1 MTKPSSDA
9 GQSGPELSARAVI
22 LGLVVALIIGSAY
35 PYCVLKLGFG
45 PNLSVV
51 SAFLG
56 FMTLVPLV
64 FVLRRI
70 LPNVLD
76 TNARENNV
84 VQTMG
89 TSAGQTAFMCVLLAA
104 FDMLNTKG
112 VLNPPIHLG
121 TAQIFFWL
129 CSASLLGILLA
140 VPMRRHYIDEENLT
154 YADGLAAGET
164 IVVLHEGR
172 AKGTSAQPLL
182 ALIAG
187 GLASGVLMIAT
198 SFLKLFPDTWLLPGM
213 APMNIGFNW
222 SLLSFGSGLLVGFRI
237 CMAMAIG
244 TAISWFILPS
254 FLVSHGMI
262 AEATYPLTLRWVMWP
277 ATGLMVAG
285 GLTSLALKW
294 NLIVKTFRGLRT
306 SSAGEQGQREFPMS
320 WVVVGSVI
328 MSVIICLVQYFSMGI
343 PVWLSF
349 IAILLSLPLMLVGLR
364 VLGETNWGPISAMS
378 NMMQAIFAF
387 ISPGNVPVN
396 MSSSG
401 LTGTIAVTS
410 EALMQDFKAGQLI
423 RSNPRNLTI
432 AQLLAAPVGSL
443 ATALVYP
450 ILRDQ
455 FGLGPGGLSSPI
467 SVKWAGFAELLT
479 KGLSALPPGCLV
491 GLAIG
496 IGVGI
501 ILTLLAEKFEKHT
514 PSPAAIGIGM
524 LIPASVLMT
533 FILGGFAQLIWA
545 RTSAASE
552 ENFRIPLA
560 SGLIAGEAL
569 LAVVLALLAAMGFN
583 F

>member
-1 MTKPSSDA
+1 MTGNKTTSETT
-9 GQSGPELSARAVI
+9 GPELTTRSIIVGGI
-22 LGLVVALIIGSAY
+22 VALVIGSAY

-51 SAFLG
+51 SAFFG
-56 FMTLVPLV
+56 FIALVLI
-64 FVLRRI
+64 LRAAG
-70 LPNVLD
+70 
-76 TNARENNV
+76 TNARENNI

-89 TSAGQTAFMCVLLAA
+89 TSAGQTAFMAVLLAA
-104 FDMLNTKG
+104 FDMLNARGTF
-112 VLNPPIHLG
+112 NPPIHLN
-121 TAQIFFWL
+121 TLQIFFWL

-164 IVVLHEGR
+164 IKVLHEGR
-172 AKGTSAQPLL
+172 EKGASAGPVKAL
-182 ALIAG
+182 ALG
-187 GLASGVLMIAT
+187 SLASGALMFVT
-198 SFLKLFPDTWLLPGM
+198 SFVKWIPDTWFLPGM
-213 APMNIGFNW
+213 QPMNIGFNW

-237 CMAMAIG
+237 CLAMAIG
-244 TAISWFILPS
+244 TAISWFILPHY
-254 FLVSHGMI
+254 LLAYGMI
-262 AEATYPLTLRWVMWP
+262 PEQTYPATLRCVMWP

-294 NLIVKTFRGLRT
+294 NLIVKTFRGLKGSQIGRT
-306 SSAGEQGQREFPMS
+306 DFPMQ
-320 WVVVGSVI
+320 WVVIGSLF
-328 MSVIICLVQYFSMGI
+328 MTLAICLIQYFSMGI

-349 IAILLSLPLMLVGLR
+349 IAIVFSLPLMLVGLR

-410 EALMQDFKAGQLI
+410 EALMQDFKAGQLV

-432 AQLLAAPVGSL
+432 AQLIAAPVGSI
-443 ATALVYP
+443 ATAIVYP
-450 ILRDQ
+450 VLRDKY
-455 FGLGPGGLSSPI
+455 GIGPTGLSSPI

-479 KGLSALPPGCLV
+479 KGLNALPRGCLV
-491 GLAIG
+491 GLV
-496 IGVGI
+496 IGVVVGI
-501 ILTLLAEKFEKHT
+501 VLTLLAEKWAEMT

-533 FILGGFAQLIWA
+533 FILGGVGQLIWA
-545 RTSAASE
+545 KTSPRSE
-552 ENFRIPLA
+552 KDYRIPLA
-560 SGLIAGEAL
+560 SGLIAGEAI
-569 LAVVLALLAAMGFN
+569 LAVVLAILAASGVN
-583 F
+583 L

>member
-1 MTKPSSDA
+1 MTNTNGA
-9 GQSGPELSARAVI
+9 ATQTGPELTARSIVV
-22 LGLVVALIIGSAY
+22 GLVVAVIIGSAY

-51 SAFLG
+51 SAFFG
-56 FMTLVPLV
+56 FIALVLI
-64 FVLRRI
+64 LRAAG
-70 LPNVLD
+70 
-76 TNARENNV
+76 TNARENNI

-112 VLNPPIHLG
+112 VLNPPIHLS

-164 IVVLHEGR
+164 ILVLHEGR
-172 AKGTSAQPLL
+172 EKGVSAKPMK
-182 ALIAG
+182 ALGLGA
-187 GLASGVLMIAT
+187 LASGLLMVLT
-198 SFLKLFPDTWLLPGM
+198 SFLKLFPDTWLVPGM
-213 APMNIGFNW
+213 QDMRIGLNW

-237 CMAMAIG
+237 CLSMAIG
-244 TAISWFILPS
+244 TFISWFLLPR
-254 FLVSHGMI
+254 FLLSHGMI
-262 AEATYPLTLRWVMWP
+262 PELTYPKTLLWVMWP

-294 NLIVKTFRGLRT
+294 NLIVKSFRGLRGSKVGT
-306 SSAGEQGQREFPMS
+306 EDSPREFPMQ
-320 WVVVGSVI
+320 WVVIGSIV
-328 MSVIICLVQYFSMGI
+328 MTVAICLVQYFSMGI

-364 VLGETNWGPISAMS
+364 VLGETNWGPISALS

-423 RSNPRNLTI
+423 RSNPRSLTI
-432 AQLLAAPVGSL
+432 AQLIAAPVGSL

-450 ILRDQ
+450 VLRDK
-455 FGLGPGGLSSPI
+455 FGIGPAGLSSPI

-491 GLAIG
+491 GLVIG
-496 IGVGI
+496 IVAGI
-501 ILTLLAEKFEKHT
+501 VLTLLAEKYGENV

-524 LIPASVLMT
+524 LIQAAVLIT
-533 FILGGFAQLIWA
+533 FILGGVAQLIWA
-545 RTSAASE
+545 KTAPQSE
-552 ENFRIPLA
+552 EEVRIPLA
-560 SGLIAGEAL
+560 SGLIVGEAI
-569 LAVVLALLAAMGFN
+569 LAVVLALLAAFGVN

>member
-1 MTKPSSDA
+1 MTKSSTDA
-9 GQSGPELSARAVI
+9 TQSGPELSARAII

-172 AKGTSAQPLL
+172 EKGTSAGPLL
-182 ALIAG
+182 ALVAG
-187 GLASGVLMIAT
+187 ALASGSLMIVT

-294 NLIVKTFRGLRT
+294 NLIVKTFRGLKT
-306 SSAGEQGQREFPMS
+306 SSVGEQRQREFPMS
-320 WVVVGSVI
+320 WVVIGSLV
-328 MSVIICLVQYFSMGI
+328 MTVVICLVQYFSMGI
-343 PVWLSF
+343 PLWLSF

-387 ISPGNVPVN
+387 ISPGNVPIN

-479 KGLSALPPGCLV
+479 RGLSALPPGCLV

-496 IGVGI
+496 IVVGI

-545 RTSAASE
+545 RTSPASE
-552 ENFRIPLA
+552 ESFRIPLA

>member
-1 MTKPSSDA
+1 MTTA
-9 GQSGPELSARAVI
+9 TAVANGTTVELTPRSIIV
-22 LGLVVALIIGSAY
+22 GLFTALIIGSAY

-56 FMTLVPLV
+56 FVVLVPLA
-64 FVLRRI
+64 LI
-70 LPNVLD
+70 LKYATSP
-76 TNARENNV
+76 RENNI

-104 FDMLNTKG
+104 FDMLNAKG

-121 TAQIFFWL
+121 TTQIFAWL

-154 YADGLAAGET
+154 YADGMAAGET
-164 IVVLHEGR
+164 IVVLHEGKD
-172 AKGTSAQPLL
+172 KGLSARPVQ
-182 ALIAG
+182 AL
-187 GLASGVLMIAT
+187 GLG
-198 SFLKLFPDTWLLPGM
+198 SFLSGALTVVTQAWKPFADTLYFN
-213 APMNIGFNW
+213 APMRIGFNW
-222 SLLSFGSGLLVGFRI
+222 SLLAFGSGLLVGFRI
-237 CMAMAIG
+237 CLAMAIG
-244 TAISWFILPS
+244 TAISWFILPPY
-254 FLVSHGMI
+254 LYSHGMI
-262 AEATYPLTLRWVMWP
+262 TDKTFPATLLWVMWP

-285 GLTSLALKW
+285 GLTSLFLKW
-294 NLIVKTFRGLRT
+294 NLIVKTFQGLRGT
-306 SSAGEQGQREFPMS
+306 RIGSDAKREFPMKL
-320 WVVVGSVI
+320 VAIGAVI
-328 MSVIICLVQYFSMGI
+328 MTVIICLIQYFSMGI

-349 IAILLSLPLMLVGLR
+349 IAVILSLPLMLVALR

-387 ISPGNVPVN
+387 ISPGNVPIN

-410 EALMQDFKAGQLI
+410 EGLMQDFKAGQI
-423 RSNPRNLTI
+423 IKSNPRSLTI
-432 AQLLAAPVGSL
+432 AQLIAAPVGAL

-450 ILRDQ
+450 VLRDKY
-455 FGLGPGGLSSPI
+455 GIGATGLSSPI

-491 GLAIG
+491 GLVIG
-496 IGVGI
+496 VVVGI
-501 ILTLLAEKFEKHT
+501 ILTVLAEKYGDVV

-524 LIPASVLMT
+524 LINAAVLMT
-533 FILGGFAQLIWA
+533 FIMGGVAQLIWTK
-545 RTSAASE
+545 TSPGTE
-552 ENFRIPLA
+552 KDVRIPLA

-569 LAVVLALLAAMGFN
+569 IAVVIAIMAAFGVN

>member
-1 MTKPSSDA
+1 MAQTQTEAPSQA
-9 GQSGPELSARAVI
+9 GPELTGRSIAV
-22 LGLVVALIIGSAY
+22 GLVVAVVIGSAY

-51 SAFLG
+51 SAFFG
-56 FMTLVPLV
+56 FIALVLI
-64 FVLRRI
+64 LRAAG
-70 LPNVLD
+70 
-76 TNARENNV
+76 TNARENNI

-121 TAQIFFWL
+121 VWQIFFWL

-164 IVVLHEGR
+164 IRVLHEGR
-172 AKGTSAQPLL
+172 EKGASAGPVK
-182 ALIAG
+182 ALGIG
-187 GLASGVLMIAT
+187 SLASGVLMVLT
-198 SFLKLFPDTWLLPGM
+198 SFLKIFPDPLFLM
-213 APMNIGFNW
+213 QPMNIGFNW

-237 CMAMAIG
+237 CFAMAIG
-244 TAISWFILPS
+244 MVVSWFILPPY
-254 FLVSHGMI
+254 LLSHGMI
-262 AEATYPLTLRWVMWP
+262 TEQTFPITLRWVMWP

-285 GLTSLALKW
+285 GLMSLALKW
-294 NLIVKTFRGLRT
+294 NLIVKTFRGLRG
-306 SSAGEQGQREFPMS
+306 SKVGGRDFPMR
-320 WVVVGSVI
+320 WVVVGSIV
-328 MSVIICLVQYFSMGI
+328 MTVVVCLVQYFSMGI
-343 PVWLSF
+343 PVWISF

-401 LTGTIAVTS
+401 LTGTVAVTS
-410 EALMQDFKAGQLI
+410 EALMQDFKAGQLLK
-423 RSNPRNLTI
+423 SNSRNLTI
-432 AQLLAAPVGSL
+432 AQLIAAPVGSM
-443 ATALVYP
+443 ATAIVYP
-450 ILRDQ
+450 LLRDK
-455 FGLGPGGLSSPI
+455 FGIGPQGLSSPI

-479 KGLSALPPGCLV
+479 KGFDALPPGCLV

-496 IGVGI
+496 IAVGI
-501 ILTLLAEKFEKHT
+501 VLTLLAEKVDLT

-524 LIPASVLMT
+524 LLPASVLMT
-533 FILGGFAQLIWA
+533 FILGGVAQLIWSL
-545 RTSAASE
+545 RSKKTE
-552 ENFRIPLA
+552 GDYRIPLA
-560 SGLIAGEAL
+560 SGFIAGEAI
-569 LAVVLALLAAMGFN
+569 LAVVQAILAAAGVN
-583 F
+583 L

>member
-1 MTKPSSDA
+1 MTETRTAVVKT
-9 GQSGPELSARAVI
+9 GPELTVRSIIV
-22 LGLVVALIIGSAY
+22 GLFVAIVIGSAY

-51 SAFLG
+51 SAFFG
-56 FMTLVPLV
+56 FIALVLI
-64 FVLRRI
+64 LRAAG
-70 LPNVLD
+70 
-76 TNARENNV
+76 TNPRENNI

-104 FDMLNTKG
+104 FDLLNAKG
-112 VLNPPIHLG
+112 ILNPPIHLG
-121 TAQIFFWL
+121 TWQIFLWL

-154 YADGLAAGET
+154 YADGMAAGET
-164 IVVLHEGR
+164 IIVLHEGR
-172 AKGTSAQPLL
+172 EKGASAGPVK
-182 ALIAG
+182 ALGLGA
-187 GLASGVLMIAT
+187 LASGVLMILT
-198 SFLKLFPDTWLLPGM
+198 SFLRVFPDTWLLPGM
-213 APMNIGFNW
+213 GPMNIGFNW

-237 CMAMAIG
+237 CLAMAIG
-244 TAISWFILPS
+244 TFISWFLLPS
-254 FLVSHGMI
+254 YLVSHGMI
-262 AEATYPLTLRWVMWP
+262 PEQTYPMTLRWVMWP

-294 NLIVKTFRGLRT
+294 NLIVKTFRGLKGSKVDNRD
-306 SSAGEQGQREFPMS
+306 FPMQ
-320 WVVVGSVI
+320 WVIVGSLV
-328 MSVIICLVQYFSMGI
+328 MTVVICLVQYFSMGI
-343 PVWLSF
+343 PMWLSF

-423 RSNPRNLTI
+423 GSNSRNLTI
-432 AQLLAAPVGSL
+432 AQLIAAPVGSI
-443 ATALVYP
+443 ATAVVYP
-450 ILRDQ
+450 VLRDK
-455 FGLGPGGLSSPI
+455 FGIGPQGLSSPI

-479 KGLSALPPGCLV
+479 KGFSALPPGCLV
-491 GLAIG
+491 GLLIG
-496 IGVGI
+496 IVVGI
-501 ILTLLAEKFEKHT
+501 GLTLLAEMYSQKT

-533 FILGGFAQLIWA
+533 FILGGVGQLIWA
-545 RTSAASE
+545 KSSRKSE
-552 ENFRIPLA
+552 DDYRIPLA
-560 SGLIAGEAL
+560 SGLIAGEAI
-569 LAVVLALLAAMGFN
+569 LAVVLAILAALGVN